1 MFPQSHL
8 YPRIFVSITVS
19 SNIIICCLLSILIT
33 FVGYQMLGFNE
44 LKLKKIF
51 GHGSQ

>member
-1 MFPQSHL
+1 MLPHIHL

-19 SNIIICCLLSILIT
+19 STIIICYLLSLSIT
-33 FVGYQMLGFNE
+33 FVGYQMPGFNE

-51 GHGSQ
+51 GH

>member
-1 MFPQSHL
+1 MFPHRHL
-8 YPRIFVSITVS
+8 YLRIFVSITVS
-19 SNIIICCLLSILIT
+19 SNIIICYLVNILIT
-33 FVGYQMLGFNE
+33 FVGYQMPGFSE